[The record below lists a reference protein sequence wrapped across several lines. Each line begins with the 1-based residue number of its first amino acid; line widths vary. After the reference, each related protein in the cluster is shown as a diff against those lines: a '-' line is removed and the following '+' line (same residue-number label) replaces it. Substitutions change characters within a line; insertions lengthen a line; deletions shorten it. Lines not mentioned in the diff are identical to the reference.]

1 MKDGFMDVRWSR
13 CKKTGG
19 YDIKKENKL
28 SHSELSTE
36 ETVCK
41 WNKCWEESRKPHE
54 YLEADME

>member
-41 WNKCWEESRKPHE
+41 
-54 YLEADME
+54 